1 MAGWGEKFSK
11 MTQSAVNKSKEV
23 AEITK
28 LTLNNNSLEAEITT
42 VSNQIGEYVV
52 ANNLLAEDEIV
63 GQKLQQIEELKAAI
77 EANNAKIRELKNIA
91 ICESCGAEVPLTS
104 NFCDKCG
111 AQMKKP
117 EPVVEEAPA
126 PEVKVCANCGKEL
139 ALDVVFCPEC
149 GTKFE

>member
-52 ANNLLAEDEIV
+52 ANQLLTDDEIV
-63 GQKLQQIEELKAAI
+63 SQKLRQIDELKAAI
-77 EANNAKIRELKNIA
+77 AANEAKIREIKNINVCPA
-91 ICESCGAEVPLTS
+91 CGAEVPNTS

-111 AQMKKP
+111 SPMKKDA
-117 EPVVEEAPA
+117 PVVEEEAPVV
-126 PEVKVCANCGKEL
+126 EKVCVKCGTSLETEAAFCPNCGEKCE
-139 ALDVVFCPEC
+139 
-149 GTKFE
+149 

>member
-28 LTLNNNSLEAEITT
+28 LTFSNNSLEAEIST

-52 ANNLLAEDEIV
+52 ANNLLLDDEIV
-63 GQKLQQIEELKAAI
+63 GQKLNQIAELKAAI
-77 EANNAKIRELKNIA
+77 EVNNAKIRELKNIA
-91 ICESCGAEVPLTS
+91 ICEACGAEVPFTS

-111 AQMKKP
+111 APMKKP
-117 EPVVEEAPA
+117 EPVVEETPA
-126 PEVKVCANCGKEL
+126 PEVKVCVNCGKEL
-139 ALDVVFCPEC
+139 PLDTVFCSDC
-149 GTKFE
+149 GTKCE

>member
-11 MTQSAVNKSKEV
+11 MTQSAVTKSKEV

-28 LTLNNNSLEAEITT
+28 LTLNNNSLEAEIST

-52 ANNLLAEDEIV
+52 VNNLLIDDEIV
-63 GQKLQQIEELKAAI
+63 GQKLNQIAELRASI

-91 ICESCGAEVPLTS
+91 ICEACGAEVPLTS

-117 EPVVEEAPA
+117 EPVVEEVPA
-126 PEVKVCANCGKEL
+126 PEVKVCVNCGKEL
-139 ALDVVFCPEC
+139 PLETLF
-149 GTKFE
+149 

>member
-63 GQKLQQIEELKAAI
+63 GQKLQQIEELRATI

>member
-28 LTLNNNSLEAEITT
+28 LTLSNNSLEAEIKN
-42 VSNQIGEYVV
+42 VSDQIGEYVV
-52 ANNLLAEDEIV
+52 ANNLLADDEIV
-63 GQKLQQIEELKAAI
+63 GQKLNQIVELKAAI
-77 EANNAKIRELKNIA
+77 DANNAKIRELKNIA
-91 ICESCGAEVPLTS
+91 ICEACGAEVPLTS

-117 EPVVEEAPA
+117 EPVVEEAPVT
-126 PEVKVCANCGKEL
+126 EKVCVNCGATL
-139 ALDVVFCPEC
+139 SVDAAFCASC
-149 GTKFE
+149 GTKCE

>member
-63 GQKLQQIEELKAAI
+63 GQKLQQIEELRATI

-91 ICESCGAEVPLTS
+91 ICESC
-104 NFCDKCG
+104 
-111 AQMKKP
+111 
-117 EPVVEEAPA
+117 
-126 PEVKVCANCGKEL
+126 
-139 ALDVVFCPEC
+139 
-149 GTKFE
+149 